1 MQHSLRKAHTE
12 ALYKV
17 HMASAVSWVLVA
29 SESAQDKGLGRMT
42 EVKIMAVGVGTGLAL
57 R

>member
-29 SESAQDKGLGRMT
+29 SETVPRIR
-42 EVKIMAVGVGTGLAL
+42 V
-57 R
+57 